1 MITSKRAQEWLAEA
15 PNEVLQLILRTLS
28 EQESA
33 DEPSEQYPLAGRV
46 HMTGVGHVPTAAIRA
61 ELAGRER
68 PDPEPEQPRFVIEIA
83 LGNEAMQ
90 TGRDVADA
98 LMRTALHIED
108 NTMAIHEGNAGLFV
122 GAVIDRNGN
131 TVGSWEVTA

>member
-1 MITSKRAQEWLAEA
+1 MITSKRAKEWLAEA

-68 PDPEPEQPRFVIEIA
+68 SDLEPEPPRFVIEIA

-98 LMRTALHIED
+98 LARIQHRIED
-108 NTMAIHEGNAGLFV
+108 LLMPFAKHNV
-122 GAVIDRNGN
+122 GYTEQVIDGNGN
-131 TVGSWEVTA
+131 TVGTWKVTA